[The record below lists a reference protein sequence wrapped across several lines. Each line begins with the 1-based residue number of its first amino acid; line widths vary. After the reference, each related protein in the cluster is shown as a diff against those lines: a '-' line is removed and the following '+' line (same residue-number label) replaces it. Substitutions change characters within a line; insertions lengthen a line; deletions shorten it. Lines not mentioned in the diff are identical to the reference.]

1 MKLPQALSV
10 VKIFNTPL
18 SPFLTLLLTDVL
30 FFTPSLPS
38 PPPIKKRKPGVFRS
52 VESLGQEWGL
62 SLVWNRSRGQAGV
75 DSQSLCKV
83 WGRCPCNPPTPR
95 LVGFPLS
102 LFVLPLGKKKK
113 KIPQKTRKKPQNP
126 PKPPPVLLLLG
137 SPLPLSV
144 PLADVL
150 RGEIGIVKETPL
162 TATLKR
168 ERFVQF
174 DFFFISSTPPS
185 PPVCSEGTPG
195 CPGLPSPGSSCSQL
209 LLPGASPLP
218 SPAGGGKSDSEALN
232 EWW

>member
-1 MKLPQALSV
+1 MNVEFNRFLLTLQEFGKILFGKKKKKKKTTAATKTKIDQRFCRKEREREKKVQKYKKKNQKKSERKICKYDSNKIEHNKTVKLPQALSV

-38 PPPIKKRKPGVFRS
+38 TPPIKKRKPGVFRS

-113 KIPQKTRKKPQNP
+113 KNSHKKPEKNPKTPPNP
-126 PKPPPVLLLLG
+126 PCSVALGFPPPPLG
-137 SPLPLSV
+137 PT
-144 PLADVL
+144 
-150 RGEIGIVKETPL
+150 R
-162 TATLKR
+162 
-168 ERFVQF
+168 
-174 DFFFISSTPPS
+174 
-185 PPVCSEGTPG
+185 
-195 CPGLPSPGSSCSQL
+195 
-209 LLPGASPLP
+209 
-218 SPAGGGKSDSEALN
+218 
-232 EWW
+232 

>member
-30 FFTPSLPS
+30 FFTPSLLS

-113 KIPQKTRKKPQNP
+113 KNPHKKPEKN
-126 PKPPPVLLLLG
+126 PKPPPNPPCSVALG
-137 SPLPLSV
+137 FPPPPLGPT
-144 PLADVL
+144 
-150 RGEIGIVKETPL
+150 R
-162 TATLKR
+162 
-168 ERFVQF
+168 
-174 DFFFISSTPPS
+174 
-185 PPVCSEGTPG
+185 
-195 CPGLPSPGSSCSQL
+195 
-209 LLPGASPLP
+209 
-218 SPAGGGKSDSEALN
+218 
-232 EWW
+232 